1 MKQIWILFM
10 ARRSEDILFGGN
22 LLSDE
27 VSFDIGSDCREP
39 RFGSPDYAMT
49 FQFGLWPFVASREI
63 AEETR
68 AVLERKFQKVVIAR
82 AEAEHS
88 CRSFQLDLHGLADLH
103 LFSNAIKRR
112 GQLACGRADFLIRE
126 DVLQQFSNDRKYV
139 PTRRLIA
146 VGKQKEIRHVAG
158 LLQSQPVIV
167 VIENLE
173 NGQHAVCVWRPTDTV
188 DSDILELM
196 NVPILTQ
203 ETQLERGLTSR
214 LLKRLWNR
222 RSRRLVRRLLRDLL
236 LDASP
241 WDAALDVVC

>member
-1 MKQIWILFM
+1 M
-10 ARRSEDILFGGN
+10 RRTQVWKPGLYGEFHFS
-22 LLSDE
+22 
-27 VSFDIGSDCREP
+27 
-39 RFGSPDYAMT
+39 
-49 FQFGLWPFVASREI
+49 LWPFVASREI
-63 AEETR
+63 AEEIW
-68 AVLERKFQKVVIAR
+68 AVLERKFQKVRFVIAR
-82 AEAEHS
+82 TETEHS
-88 CRSFQLDLHGLADLH
+88 FRSFQPDLHGLADLH
-103 LFSNAIKRR
+103 LFSNAIKSC
-112 GQLACGRADFLIRE
+112 GQLAGGRADFLIGK
-126 DVLQQFSNDRKYV
+126 DLLQQFSNDRKYV
-139 PTRRLIA
+139 PPRRLIA

-188 DSDILELM
+188 DIDILELM
-196 NVPILTQ
+196 NAPILTQ

-241 WDAALDVVC
+241 WHAALDVVC

>member
-1 MKQIWILFM
+1 M
-10 ARRSEDILFGGN
+10 
-22 LLSDE
+22 
-27 VSFDIGSDCREP
+27 
-39 RFGSPDYAMT
+39 
-49 FQFGLWPFVASREI
+49 
-63 AEETR
+63 
-68 AVLERKFQKVVIAR
+68 LERKFQKVRFVIAW
-82 AEAEHS
+82 AETEHPF
-88 CRSFQLDLHGLADLH
+88 RSIQPDLHGLADLH
-103 LFSNAIKRR
+103 LFSNAIKSC

-126 DVLQQFSNDRKYV
+126 DLLQQFSNDRKYV
-139 PTRRLIA
+139 PPRRLIA

-188 DSDILELM
+188 DLDILEMM
-196 NVPILTQ
+196 NAPILTQ